1 MSFTQLIEEIE
12 KLSPQERELVQMK
25 LDALQHGNE
34 IEESPEL
41 LAAIEEGIR
50 SAEEGPL
57 IPIEEMMEKVK
68 TWRIKSP

>member
-12 KLSPQERELVQMK
+12 RLSPEERELLQSK
-25 LDALQHGNE
+25 LNALQQQDG

-50 SAEEGPL
+50 SAEEGPM
-57 IPIEEMMEKVK
+57 IPIEEMIEKVK
-68 TWRIKSP
+68 TWHIKSP